1 MVGRLRHRNAEMN
14 NASRN
19 PCAAVE
25 RSRTGKY
32 QERNRSDRIPIC
44 ASSLYLVFCFIP
56 TAVSQREFY
65 ERLLQR
71 IQSTPGVQEA
81 ATTTMLPASDQGLHD
96 PFTVGLARGYDG
108 PNVVEP

>member
-1 MVGRLRHRNAEMN
+1 MLREILAQQSN
-14 NASRN
+14 
-19 PCAAVE
+19 AVE
-25 RSRTGKY
+25 QGNIRSAIA
-32 QERNRSDRIPIC
+32 RI
-44 ASSLYLVFCFIP
+44 ASLSVPAVCILVFCFIP

-65 ERLLQR
+65 EGLLQR